1 MRRLIIGFLLLSICG
16 CGVVDYFSRKVVAR
30 AGDQVLTTDWFA
42 ETMAD
47 GTVPLNPPLVERW
60 AWLWVQYSLFL
71 QGLADGQSYTDSA
84 TVLEAMW
91 PEVLTTKVARLQ
103 ERLVDQSVHV
113 DETVVDSAYDAG
125 DQRIIDHILIRTG
138 AALTAS
144 QKEQQRRIAE
154 RIHARL
160 AAGASW
166 ADEVRASEDVETVPS
181 GGRLGVVERG
191 QMVTEFEQAAYGLEP
206 GELSG
211 VVETSYGFHVL
222 RRPALLDV
230 REEFETAITD
240 TLIGRW
246 IENMLVDMGERR
258 GVRILPEA
266 PEVIKDASERPLRIL
281 ALEPGRK
288 IAEFQ
293 GGDFTD
299 VDFVRWLQVLSREE
313 HLAIDGS
320 SDAEL
325 NEMARRIVNNH
336 VLKIEVSEQDIELT
350 EAEFAEY
357 RDAYLRTLSNLRNA
371 LGVDSALARATT
383 EADRKRVAQEGL
395 DRYFTRT
402 SQSQLDIE
410 IVPPL
415 LAAKLRAETDWSFY
429 YGGLNRAIRRAV
441 ELRAARDS
449 TTL

>member
-1 MRRLIIGFLLLSICG
+1 
-16 CGVVDYFSRKVVAR
+16 
-30 AGDQVLTTDWFA
+30 
-42 ETMAD
+42 
-47 GTVPLNPPLVERW
+47 
-60 AWLWVQYSLFL
+60 
-71 QGLADGQSYTDSA
+71 
-84 TVLEAMW
+84 
-91 PEVLTTKVARLQ
+91 
-103 ERLVDQSVHV
+103 
-113 DETVVDSAYDAG
+113 
-125 DQRIIDHILIRTG
+125 
-138 AALTAS
+138 
-144 QKEQQRRIAE
+144 
-154 RIHARL
+154 
-160 AAGASW
+160 
-166 ADEVRASEDVETVPS
+166 
-181 GGRLGVVERG
+181 
-191 QMVTEFEQAAYGLEP
+191 
-206 GELSG
+206 
-211 VVETSYGFHVL
+211 
-222 RRPALLDV
+222 
-230 REEFETAITD
+230 
-240 TLIGRW
+240 
-246 IENMLVDMGERR
+246 MLVDMGERR

>member
-1 MRRLIIGFLLLSICG
+1 
-16 CGVVDYFSRKVVAR
+16 
-30 AGDQVLTTDWFA
+30 
-42 ETMAD
+42 
-47 GTVPLNPPLVERW
+47 
-60 AWLWVQYSLFL
+60 
-71 QGLADGQSYTDSA
+71 
-84 TVLEAMW
+84 
-91 PEVLTTKVARLQ
+91 LTTKVARLQ
-103 ERLVDQSVHV
+103 QRLVDQSLHV

-160 AAGASW
+160 VAGASW

-191 QMVTEFEQAAYGLEP
+191 QMVAEFEQAAYGLEP

-222 RRPALLDV
+222 RRPALSDV
-230 REEFETAITD
+230 REEFETVISD
-240 TLIGRW
+240 TLVGRW
-246 IENMLVDMGERR
+246 IENMLVEMGERR

-357 RDAYLRTLSNLRNA
+357 RDAYVRTLNNLRNA

-383 EADRKRVAQEGL
+383 EADRKRVVQEGV

-415 LAAKLRAETDWSFY
+415 LAAKLRAEMDWSFY

-449 TTL
+449 TTS